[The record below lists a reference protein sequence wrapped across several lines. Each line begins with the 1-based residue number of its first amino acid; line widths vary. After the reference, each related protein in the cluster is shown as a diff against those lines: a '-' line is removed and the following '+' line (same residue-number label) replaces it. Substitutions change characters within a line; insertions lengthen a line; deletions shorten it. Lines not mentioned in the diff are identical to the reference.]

1 MLEVFKLC
9 FALYTESFFVSWLQ
23 KSLRIFDACRI
34 KNRFQRCFVY
44 LYFLIYYISVTMK
57 YCCSTSL
64 KYYVTHHG
72 LMMMRGITY
81 DVMTVILMT

>member
-1 MLEVFKLC
+1 MVCSPVFSNLLFDM
-9 FALYTESFFVSWLQ
+9 FALS
-23 KSLRIFDACRI
+23 
-34 KNRFQRCFVY
+34 CFSG
-44 LYFLIYYISVTMK
+44 ISVTMK